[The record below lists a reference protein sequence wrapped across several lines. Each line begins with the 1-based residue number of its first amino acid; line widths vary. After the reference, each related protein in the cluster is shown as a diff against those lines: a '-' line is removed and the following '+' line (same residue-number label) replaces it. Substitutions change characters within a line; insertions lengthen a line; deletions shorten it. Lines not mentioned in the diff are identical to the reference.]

1 MLRGPVWSLDK
12 GSHNTLSSRPSFSA
26 RTRCF
31 SLRSS
36 RFSSEARVTL
46 GVVTGQPEVDC
57 RTKNPLFP
65 LRPDHHGHSRALEC
79 VIWVARSTLIIA
91 FPPAL
96 VRCRTKYRL
105 SSVRGKTL
113 LVARVWRQGC
123 RTLRSISPDFM
134 AKLLQTHRSPCP
146 RTSSPC
152 GIPCFVRPIELLV
165 RPNAAMRRPQQVT
178 TKQCSPTRSQ

>member
-31 SLRSS
+31 NLRSS
-36 RFSSEARVTL
+36 RFSGEARVTL
-46 GVVTGQPEVDC
+46 GVVTGQPGVDC

-91 FPPAL
+91 FPSAL
-96 VRCRTKYRL
+96 LRCRTRYRL
-105 SSVRGKTL
+105 PSV
-113 LVARVWRQGC
+113 
-123 RTLRSISPDFM
+123 LRKALPV
-134 AKLLQTHRSPCP
+134 TH
-146 RTSSPC
+146 
-152 GIPCFVRPIELLV
+152 V
-165 RPNAAMRRPQQVT
+165 
-178 TKQCSPTRSQ
+178 